1 MCFFTKWQL
10 MAKNVIFQIWKF
22 DEFSKLNLKFE
33 FEIWTFMEN
42 QMGNVLTI
50 QPPYSLCFPLKK

>member
-1 MCFFTKWQL
+1 MCFFTKWQF

-22 DEFSKLNLKFE
+22 DEFLKIE

-42 QMGNVLTI
+42 QMGNCWPFSLLI
-50 QPPYSLCFPLKK
+50 LFLCFPLKKLEL